1 MYETEFRFPR
11 QDRGFR
17 GGSVGAN
24 RDTEDKTTAVATE
37 KEEDAE
43 NGRAQEEEEEEDE
56 GESPELALRVISVKI
71 LSFFMF
77 IMCKMIESGIETG
90 SNIAPFQSY
99 RCSVHVDAF
108 ANLQTTLKLE
118 AST

>member
-1 MYETEFRFPR
+1 M
-11 QDRGFR
+11 
-17 GGSVGAN
+17 GAD

-43 NGRAQEEEEEEDE
+43 NGRTQEEEKEDE
-56 GESPELALRVISVKI
+56 GEGPELALRVISVRI
-71 LSFFMF
+71 LSSFMF
-77 IMCKMIESGIETG
+77 IMCEMIESGIRVK
-90 SNIAPFQSY
+90 SCSPSKLSY

-108 ANLQTTLKLE
+108 ANSQTTLKLE

>member
-1 MYETEFRFPR
+1 M
-11 QDRGFR
+11 
-17 GGSVGAN
+17 GAD